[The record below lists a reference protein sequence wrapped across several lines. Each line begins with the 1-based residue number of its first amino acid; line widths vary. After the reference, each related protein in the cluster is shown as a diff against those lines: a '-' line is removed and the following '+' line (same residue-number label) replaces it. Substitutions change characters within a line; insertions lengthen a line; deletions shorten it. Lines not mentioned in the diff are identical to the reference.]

1 MPKWEYYTL
10 FLKADARREEE
21 FLQSIASW
29 KDGIP
34 LYTPESLIPGLNTLG
49 AEGWELVHM
58 EPVVVGNK
66 GDVLVQD
73 SGSGGRS
80 WASQYFCVF
89 KRPVADA

>member
-66 GDVLVQD
+66 GDVLVQ
-73 SGSGGRS
+73 GIR
-80 WASQYFCVF
+80 AV
-89 KRPVADA
+89 VADPGHHSIFAFSSAL